1 MKILNIGSCN
11 IDHVYSLDHI
21 VKSGETEATNRF
33 DTFAGGKG
41 LNQSIA
47 AARAGAQ
54 VYHAGCIGCDGT
66 FLEELMRKSG
76 VDTSLVKRV
85 DAPNGHAVI
94 QVSSHGE
101 NAIFLFAGSNDMLDR
116 AYIDGVLARFGA
128 GDLLLL
134 QNEVNDIA
142 YIVEK
147 AHERAIPIMLN
158 PSPYNEK
165 IKAVDFAKLSYLI
178 LNEVEAADITGLQD
192 PAACLDYFKERY
204 PQLKVMLTLGKNGSV
219 FADGENM
226 WRQPIYPVPVVDT
239 TAAGD
244 TFTGYFLAGIA
255 NGCAPQEILQTASL
269 AAAIAVSR
277 KGAAPSIPTREEV
290 TAAWDDLTQRD
301 KE

>member
-204 PQLKVMLTLGKNGSV
+204 PQLKVMLTLGKNGCM
-219 FADGENM
+219 FADGAHI

-277 KGAAPSIPTREEV
+277 KGAAPSIPTRDELV
-290 TAAWDDLTQRD
+290 TWNDLTQREE
-301 KE
+301 K